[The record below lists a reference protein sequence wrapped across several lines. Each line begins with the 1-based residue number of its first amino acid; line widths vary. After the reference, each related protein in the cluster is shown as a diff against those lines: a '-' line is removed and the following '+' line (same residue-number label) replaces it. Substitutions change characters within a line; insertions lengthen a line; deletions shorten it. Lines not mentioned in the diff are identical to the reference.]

1 MYFLPKCRV
10 PQRWAILDRFTSLS
24 WISIISSK
32 LHGNF
37 LIILYFEKNQ
47 HIDMTSISFSVDADD
62 ITGSFSQRKYPI
74 KL

>member
-10 PQRWAILDRFTSLS
+10 SQRWSILDRFTSLW

-47 HIDMTSISFSVDADD
+47 HIDMTSINFSVDADD
-62 ITGSFSQRKYPI
+62 ITGSFSQR
-74 KL
+74 